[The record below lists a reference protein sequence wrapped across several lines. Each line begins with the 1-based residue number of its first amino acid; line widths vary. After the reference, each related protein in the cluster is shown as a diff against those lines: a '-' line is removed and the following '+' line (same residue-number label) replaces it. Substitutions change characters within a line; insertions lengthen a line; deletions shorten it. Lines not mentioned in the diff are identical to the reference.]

1 MRCGITESRQFA
13 LQVYALHAR
22 LLATFPGETNSL
34 LPRHVNHWWPLVED
48 IFMSPRITSLEQE
61 LKAELV
67 HHEEFEVV
75 SMDATLRCCLPI
87 MGQAHPRASREEKMR
102 AAFHGETAL
111 TRAFWLHLC
120 QLFVL
125 LGLFLLYQSAEAST
139 EVVTCRGR
147 TNAVLMLC
155 ATTTDEADVLVEA
168 MANNLP
174 ASGLRQVRCVAVDN
188 PSTRLWQ
195 SLRHICPNL
204 QVLALDPV
212 HLAMTC
218 EYASGRK
225 RTALTK
231 TLRLILRK
239 LTVHSPHCTEKT
251 WGRVFRGDNCK
262 ALTREEE
269 KARSQIE
276 DRSMPLKKATALL
289 ENLDGSV
296 PFFERCEWTQ
306 SLAAVAAVYRDDMD
320 RVVPGPN
327 RKVVQ
332 LLHTAAAAARTEWYL
347 NNLRAR
353 HMISSKRLSLLPV
366 GTTSNESLHHEINNF
381 FRETQKIHK
390 TTLSLKLKIL
400 QLSKLMTHNAALYYE
415 TTRQMAEAEVLART
429 CSKEMWSS
437 EQWREW
443 CEQLQGNARIE
454 KAPLQ
459 LHPQREE
466 ERAKVKESVR
476 KKPAGN
482 VHSSSL
488 KRRRTPHTLDRQD
501 NLRRAGVRGRKPA
514 A

>member
-251 WGRVFRGDNCK
+251 WGPVFRGDNCK

-429 CSKEMWSS
+429 CSKKMWSS

-443 CEQLQGNARIE
+443 CEQLQGNAKIE
-454 KAPLQ
+454 
-459 LHPQREE
+459 
-466 ERAKVKESVR
+466 
-476 KKPAGN
+476 
-482 VHSSSL
+482 
-488 KRRRTPHTLDRQD
+488 
-501 NLRRAGVRGRKPA
+501 
-514 A
+514 